1 MRATSSRLAA
11 VLVAAALGAGGCAG
25 TGRRDMPPVR
35 PTAPPPPPVTGAIYH
50 ESTALA
56 LFEDT
61 KARRVGDILT
71 VVLSERTDAT
81 KAASTE
87 TERSTDVS
95 LPGPT
100 VLGEKVTRGGTEILS
115 STVKGDHKFS
125 GDGKTSQSNS
135 LSGSITV
142 TVVDVLPNGNLVVRG
157 EKLLRINGER
167 EHIRLEGVVRPVDIA
182 ADNTVLSTQVAEARI
197 SYVGRGQVADA
208 SRMGWLAR
216 FFLSVVWPF

>member
-1 MRATSSRLAA
+1 MRATSYSLTAL
-11 VLVAAALGAGGCAG
+11 LVAAALAAGGCAG

-35 PTAPPPPPVTGAIYH
+35 PAAPPPAPVTGAIYH
-50 ESTALA
+50 ESTALE
-56 LFEDT
+56 LFADA

-71 VVLSERTDAT
+71 VVLSERTDAS
-81 KAASTE
+81 KEASTE
-87 TERSTDVS
+87 TERSTEVS

-100 VLGEKVTRGGTEILS
+100 LLGRKVTRNGTELLS
-115 STVKGDHKFS
+115 ASVQGDHSFS
-125 GDGKTSQSNS
+125 GDGKTTQSNS
-135 LSGSITV
+135 LSGSVTV

-216 FFLSVVWPF
+216 FFLSVAWPF